1 MTDYCNGFIDFC
13 ILLLNLS
20 VLLSTGNLSLL
31 TSIGFVVIFVVVLTC
46 QIDLFVVFAV
56 YFLRVFGYG
65 WVWG

>member
-31 TSIGFVVIFVVVLTC
+31 TSIGFVVIFVVVLT
-46 QIDLFVVFAV
+46 
-56 YFLRVFGYG
+56 
-65 WVWG
+65 